1 MSDET
6 PAPRPTPPPD
16 GPGSSSELLPDVYDD
31 LRRLARA
38 RLSREPAGLT
48 LGATALVHE
57 AYLRLVG
64 DGKERQWDRRGHF
77 FAAAAIAMRRILVE
91 RARRYSRIRHGGGQ
105 HRTSLDVDVPA
116 FSPDLAD
123 VVAIDR
129 AVDELERLDPR
140 KAQVVMLRYFAGFTV
155 EETAAAMDLSPATI
169 KSEWAFARAWL
180 YRRLSAEVDRADAV
194 AEDDT
199 ANVAADAAGARGAP
213 LDDPGTT

>member
-1 MSDET
+1 MTDEGT
-6 PAPRPTPPPD
+6 PAERAQSNPTPD
-16 GPGSSSELLPDVYDD
+16 RPGSSSELLPDVYDD

-105 HRTSLDVDVPA
+105 QRTSLDVDVAA

-123 VVAIDR
+123 VVAIDS

-155 EETAAAMDLSPATI
+155 DETAAAMNLSPATV

-180 YRRLSAEVDRADAV
+180 YSRLN
-194 AEDDT
+194 T
-199 ANVAADAAGARGAP
+199 APDEATP
-213 LDDPGTT
+213 TP

>member
-1 MSDET
+1 MTDEGT
-6 PAPRPTPPPD
+6 PAERAQSNPTPD
-16 GPGSSSELLPDVYDD
+16 RPGSSSELLPDVYDD

-105 HRTSLDVDVPA
+105 QRTSLDVDVPA

-123 VVAIDR
+123 VVAIDS

-155 EETAAAMDLSPATI
+155 DETAAAMNLSPATV

-180 YRRLSAEVDRADAV
+180 YSRLN
-194 AEDDT
+194 T
-199 ANVAADAAGARGAP
+199 APDEATP
-213 LDDPGTT
+213 TP